1 MMNTNNSAP
10 NNTTSVSIDQD
21 SSSIGLNESSQWLVD
36 FISVY
41 QQLATDNLD
50 LLASIYH
57 PNVTFI
63 DPIHEI
69 NGFDQL
75 TSYFAGLYQN
85 LASCDFVIEHHIQQ
99 GSEASLFWKMTYQH
113 PKLNKGKDV
122 IVYGTSHIKSK
133 DGKVVYHRDFLDL
146 GIMLYEQLPV
156 LGKIIKLIKE
166 KAAK

>member
-1 MMNTNNSAP
+1 MNNKSNVSNHSAGNTQENSINSDA
-10 NNTTSVSIDQD
+10 
-21 SSSIGLNESSQWLVD
+21 LNDDPSQWLVD
-36 FISVY
+36 FMSVY
-41 QQLATDNLD
+41 QRLSTDNLD

-57 PNVTFI
+57 PNIAFI
-63 DPIHEI
+63 DPIHKL

-75 TSYFAGLYQN
+75 TIYFAGLYEN
-85 LASCDFVIEHHIQQ
+85 LTSCDFVIEHHIQQ

-122 IVYGTSHIKSK
+122 VVYGTSHIKSE
-133 DGKVVYHRDFLDL
+133 DGKVIYHRDFLDL
-146 GIMLYEQLPV
+146 GAMLYEQLPV